1 MKFQKRFDEAD
12 YINISCFYYMLFS
25 CYLAVGGVLQFLGGL
40 LLVFYFRLYNMGL
53 SVSRLTNWFFSQHI
67 VRATHNRA
75 SLEEIRDYAEKGGRP
90 SE

>member
-1 MKFQKRFDEAD
+1 M
-12 YINISCFYYMLFS
+12 
-25 CYLAVGGVLQFLGGL
+25 LQFLGGL
-40 LLVFYFRLYNMGL
+40 LLVFYFRLYNMGR

-67 VRATHNRA
+67 VRATHNRE

>member
-1 MKFQKRFDEAD
+1 MKFQKRFDEANCID
-12 YINISCFYYMLFS
+12 ISCFYYMLFG

-40 LLVFYFRLYNMGL
+40 LPVFSFRLYSMGL

-67 VRATHNRA
+67 VRATHNRE